1 MSGTRT
7 AKQAREI
14 ERRRWLAGVAGGG
27 SECGDG
33 RRGAQEEEQHGRQG
47 EEDTTQTAEKSIGNG
62 AQERAPARGE
72 GEEPSLRSFRP
83 LARQTALRPTQKSR
97 AFCGA
102 RSSLHLRTDPLTRC
116 HRTLCSAPL
125 VRSSVRSFARSHC
138 RLVCRCTRR
147 HRRAGDYRGS
157 RRTTRSPY
165 LTRTMPCRA

>member
-1 MSGTRT
+1 MVS
-7 AKQAREI
+7 
-14 ERRRWLAGVAGGG
+14 GGG
-27 SECGDG
+27 RGSGECGDG
-33 RRGAQEEEQHGRQG
+33 RRGAQEEKRCGRQE

-72 GEEPSLRSFRP
+72 GEEPRLRSFRP

-116 HRTLCSAPL
+116 HRTLRSA
-125 VRSSVRSFARSHC
+125 RSLARSHC

-147 HRRAGDYRGS
+147 HRRVGDYRGS
-157 RRTTRSPY
+157 RRTSRSPY

>member
-1 MSGTRT
+1 MSAETEEEEHKRRNSAGGKERKILHKRQRRALGTEHKSVHRLE
-7 AKQAREI
+7 ARE
-14 ERRRWLAGVAGGG
+14 
-27 SECGDG
+27 
-33 RRGAQEEEQHGRQG
+33 
-47 EEDTTQTAEKSIGNG
+47 KS
-62 AQERAPARGE
+62 RA
-72 GEEPSLRSFRP
+72 EPSLRSFRP

-125 VRSSVRSFARSHC
+125 RSFVRPFARSHC